1 MKHNVRHV
9 FFALLV
15 LLWGLVPTT
24 GSPAA
29 HEAADLPPAGAYQD
43 AIGLIRQERFEEAL
57 PRLAQARR
65 EQPENVF
72 ILADQVCCL
81 AWTGRHQQA
90 VETYERNVSVLSG
103 IAYAEKA
110 AAQAC
115 YRLGRFDQARALYEK
130 LLHASPGDAE
140 SFKGI
145 VYTLSAVGDRAAARR
160 HISQARTRGIFPA
173 AVLDLL
179 EADMLR
185 QDGREIDAYIG
196 YIRTLESA
204 RSEKLIH
211 EAQNSRRE
219 IAGML
224 AGQDFQDLAL
234 RFPSGSPVWIV
245 SRIDA
250 GRHSA
255 LPARAD
261 LPQHLPPGLLL
272 ELGWGYFKAG
282 RHTEALDAINEI
294 LARQP
299 EAGMAH
305 VVRAY
310 PLAAQGEFAAARQS
324 LRDAES
330 RDVFPLKVLFARAF
344 VQEQQRDFLAALD
357 TYETILRRFPGNATA
372 RQLWLR
378 CLADL
383 GAPSLAKEAL
393 HEPSPV
399 GQQLVDDIHTNMA
412 VNRIRWS
419 HKQAACQG
427 LEEVLQHSPANV
439 RARGDYV
446 VALRSANMMPE
457 TLAQYRQL
465 SGRTPSYVIQSAAD
479 ASLYLEET
487 EQALKLY
494 EATLEREPEYPLQ
507 ALLGRVYCLQELRR
521 WRQAD
526 RAWKQLDDYLAAH
539 PRGIDVWDRLE
550 AHLAHG
556 WYRAYR
562 DDLQGAQGFFTGF
575 LQDAGMNSTCRSALS
590 YVSLWRGWPRRAL
603 QEFRIAQQ
611 LDFKAFDPGIQTGL
625 AKTLNALNRKSE
637 ARALAGTLSRTYPRD
652 RSVLELVEELMVED
666 MNEVFLEGRFVSE
679 SPGADEYWLRA
690 SLTEPLTPE
699 VRIFQE
705 ILWQEVSESSDRFEW
720 NRVGLGCEWI
730 VAPELLWRQ
739 AVSFDYD
746 DRDEFGYLSELVW
759 QPTDHIRLMTGL
771 NTYRLDIPLRA
782 RAAGLDG
789 ESFYVD
795 AMYRQSELRHVGAA
809 LDLNWLDDGN
819 RGSGATLYYDQS
831 LWNGA
836 DVKLRG
842 GFRFGYWTNSRQ
854 DVDYFSPKK
863 GFTFQLTQTL
873 HVLHL
878 SRHDK
883 RFRSSLYARE
893 GFYSQHRYAT
903 EAIYGLTY
911 EQTIDFSKKTALVWN
926 TAWDRKIY
934 DGDSTHVWSGYF
946 GFRQSF

>member
-1 MKHNVRHV
+1 M
-9 FFALLV
+9 
-15 LLWGLVPTT
+15 
-24 GSPAA
+24 
-29 HEAADLPPAGAYQD
+29 
-43 AIGLIRQERFEEAL
+43 IRQERFEEAL
-57 PRLAQARR
+57 PLLAQARR
-65 EQPENVF
+65 EQPDNVF
-72 ILADQVCCL
+72 VVADQVCCL

-90 VETYERNVSVLSG
+90 IETYEQNVLALAGV
-103 IAYAEKA
+103 AYAEKA
-110 AAQAC
+110 AAQAY

-130 LLHASPGDAE
+130 LRLASPGDAE
-140 SFKGI
+140 SFKGV
-145 VYTLSAVGDRAAARR
+145 VYTLAAAGDRAAARR
-160 HISQARTRGIFPA
+160 HISLARTRGIFPA

-185 QDGREIDAYIG
+185 QDGREVDAYIA

-204 RSEKLIH
+204 RSEKVLR

-219 IAGML
+219 IAGL
-224 AGQDFQDLAL
+224 LSNQDFQDLAR

-245 SRIDA
+245 SRVDA
-250 GRHSA
+250 AKYSD
-255 LPARAD
+255 LPARDA
-261 LPQHLPPGLLL
+261 LPEHVPHGLLL

-282 RHTEALDAINEI
+282 RHAEALEVIDEI
-294 LARQP
+294 LAAQP
-299 EAGMAH
+299 EAVLARI
-305 VVRAY
+305 VRTY
-310 PLAAQGEFAAARQS
+310 PLAGQGEFAAARQS
-324 LRDAES
+324 LREAET
-330 RDVFPLKVLFARAF
+330 RGAFPLKVLFAEAF
-344 VQEQQRDFLAALD
+344 VQEQQRDFLAALN
-357 TYETILRRFPGNATA
+357 TYENILRRVPRSATA
-372 RQLWLR
+372 RQLRLR

-383 GAPSLAKEAL
+383 GAPSLADAAL
-393 HEPSPV
+393 EQS
-399 GQQLVDDIHTNMA
+399 GQVDRQLVDDIHTNMA
-412 VNRIRWS
+412 VNRIRWG
-419 HKQAACQG
+419 HKLPARQG
-427 LEEVLQHSPANV
+427 LEAVLQRSPANA

-457 TLAQYRQL
+457 TLAQYHQL
-465 SGRTPSYVIQSAAD
+465 AGDSSRTPHYVLQSAAD
-479 ASLYLEET
+479 ASLYLDAP
-487 EQALKLY
+487 EQARALY
-494 EATLEREPEYPLQ
+494 ETTLAQKPEYPLT
-507 ALLGRVYCLQELRR
+507 AMLGRVYCLQELRR
-521 WRQAD
+521 WGEADQAW
-526 RAWKQLDDYLAAH
+526 AQLDAYLAAH

-556 WYRAYR
+556 WYRAYQ
-562 DDLQGAQGFFTGF
+562 DDLQGAQRFFTGF
-575 LQDAGMNSTCRSALS
+575 LQDAGMSSTCRSALS
-590 YVSLWRGWPRRAL
+590 YVYLWRGWPRRAL
-603 QEFRIAQQ
+603 QEFKIAQQ

-625 AKTLNALNRKSE
+625 AKTLNTLNRKAE
-637 ARALAGTLSRTYPRD
+637 ARALAQTLYRTWPRD
-652 RSVLELVEELMVED
+652 RSVLELVEDLMVED

-690 SLTEPLTPE
+690 RLTEPLTPE
-699 VRIFQE
+699 FKIFQE
-705 ILWQEVSESSDRFEW
+705 ILWQEVSESADRFEW

-730 VAPELLWRQ
+730 VVPELTWRQ

-759 QPTDHIRLMTGL
+759 QPTDQVRLMTGL

-795 AMYRQSELRHVGAA
+795 ALYRQSELRHIGVA

-819 RGSGATLYYDQS
+819 RGSGATIYYDQS
-831 LWNGA
+831 LFNGA

-854 DVDYFSPKK
+854 DVDYFSPRK

-903 EAIYGLTY
+903 EALYGLTY

-926 TAWDRKIY
+926 IAWDRKVY